1 MQSFLGRLLVSTDND
16 QTWDEDTDGL
26 IDLELSPEMKQKYK
40 LFGVE

>member
-1 MQSFLGRLLVSTDND
+1 VFTDND

-26 IDLELSPEMKQKYK
+26 IDLELSEEMKQKYK